1 MNETKRYHL
10 AIGDI
15 TDIEVR
21 DANDET
27 VANFGDDNDIRALGV
42 TMWNVQHEVWHMAI
56 VTGTAFREPDP
67 SNRYHLND
75 RGEVIEIYV
84 TAETELDIHGLQRR
98 MGVKL
103 EYTEYRD
110 GNPIVTSEILNY
122 EDAVNVFV
130 KSKLFGTVP
139 NFVDDNDM
147 RALGAA
153 MWKLFGNG

>member
-56 VTGTAFREPDP
+56 VTGTAFLEPDP
-67 SNRYHLND
+67 SKRDHLND

-84 TAETELDIHGLQRR
+84 TGETELDIHGLQRR

-110 GNPIVTSEILNY
+110 GKPIVTSEILNY

>member
-1 MNETKRYHL
+1 
-10 AIGDI
+10 
-15 TDIEVR
+15 
-21 DANDET
+21 
-27 VANFGDDNDIRALGV
+27 
-42 TMWNVQHEVWHMAI
+42 MAI

-67 SNRYHLND
+67 SKRDHLND

-84 TAETELDIHGLQRR
+84 TGETELDIHGLQRR

-110 GNPIVTSEILNY
+110 GKPIVTSEILNY

>member
-67 SNRYHLND
+67 SKRDHLND

-84 TAETELDIHGLQRR
+84 TGETELDIHGLQRR
-98 MGVKL
+98 LGVKL

-110 GNPIVTSEILNY
+110 GKPIVTSEILNY

>member
-67 SNRYHLND
+67 SKRDHLND

-84 TAETELDIHGLQRR
+84 TGETELDIHGLQRR

-110 GNPIVTSEILNY
+110 GKPIVTSEILNY